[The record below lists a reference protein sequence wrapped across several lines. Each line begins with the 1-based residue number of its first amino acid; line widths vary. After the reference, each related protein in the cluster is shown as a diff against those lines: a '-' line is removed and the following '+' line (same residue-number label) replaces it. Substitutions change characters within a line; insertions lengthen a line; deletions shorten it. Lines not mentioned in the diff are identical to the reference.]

1 MSYTGPSRAP
11 APHACRSAKR
21 FEIRTRITTYRR
33 YCHDRRARRG
43 PTETADPITTM
54 NPDLHK
60 LQPYPFEKLA
70 ALKAGATPPRDK
82 SAITLSIGEPQHTS
96 PAFVLEEL
104 VAHLASFANYPLSKG
119 TLALRETLAAWLTR
133 RFDLDARTIDPEH
146 QDKPDNSTREALFS
160 FAQAVIDRTR
170 SPRVVMPNPFYQ
182 IYEGA
187 ALLAGAEPWFI
198 NTTAATRFIP
208 DLDGMPDEVW
218 RRCQLV
224 YICTPGNPSG
234 AVMDVD
240 VLCCF
245 FVFVDCYDFFFV
257 SDECYSEIY
266 PNEAQPPLGLLQVCK
281 RLGRDDYRRC
291 VVFHSLSKRSNLPG
305 LRSGFVAGDATILKD
320 YLRYRTYHGCAL
332 PPPVQAA
339 SIRAWNDEEHVRLN
353 RAHYRAKFAAVLD
366 ILQPVL
372 DVQPPDAGFYLWP
385 ETPIDEERFVREL
398 FATQNV
404 TVLPGSYLSREA
416 HGGNP
421 GKRRVRIAL
430 VPPLADCIE
439 AARRMRDYV
448 QSL

>member
-1 MSYTGPSRAP
+1 MIAEHGA
-11 APHACRSAKR
+11 
-21 FEIRTRITTYRR
+21 
-33 YCHDRRARRG
+33 ARQK
-43 PTETADPITTM
+43 TADPFTTM

-70 ALKAGATPPRDK
+70 ALKTGVTPPRDK
-82 SAITLSIGEPQHTS
+82 SAITLSIGEPQHAS

-104 VAHLASFANYPLSKG
+104 VAQLAGFANYPLSKG
-119 TLALRETLAAWLTR
+119 TLALRETIAAWLTR
-133 RFDLDARTIDPEH
+133 RFDLDAHTLDPERH
-146 QDKPDNSTREALFS
+146 VLPVNGTREALFS

-170 SPRVVMPNPFYQ
+170 APLVVMPNPFYQ

-187 ALLAGAEPWFI
+187 ALLGGAEPWFI
-198 NTTAATRFIP
+198 NTTVATRFIP
-208 DLDGMPDEVW
+208 DLDGVPDEVW

-234 AVMDVD
+234 AVMDAD
-240 VLCCF
+240 VLSRLIALA
-245 FVFVDCYDFFFV
+245 DRHDFIIA

-339 SIRAWNDEEHVRLN
+339 SI
-353 RAHYRAKFAAVLD
+353 
-366 ILQPVL
+366 
-372 DVQPPDAGFYLWP
+372 
-385 ETPIDEERFVREL
+385 
-398 FATQNV
+398 
-404 TVLPGSYLSREA
+404 
-416 HGGNP
+416 
-421 GKRRVRIAL
+421 
-430 VPPLADCIE
+430 
-439 AARRMRDYV
+439 
-448 QSL
+448 